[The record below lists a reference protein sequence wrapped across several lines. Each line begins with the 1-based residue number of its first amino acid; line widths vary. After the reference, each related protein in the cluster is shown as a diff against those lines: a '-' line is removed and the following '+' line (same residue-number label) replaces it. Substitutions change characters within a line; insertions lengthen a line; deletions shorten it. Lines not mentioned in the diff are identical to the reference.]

1 MNHLALTLALTACL
15 VPRLAWGQ
23 STARETPVP
32 EHLLDMAPGEPPVEA
47 PSPDE
52 APPDETITPP
62 SAIAYLAPT
71 VGETWRDGETVTI
84 RWQADSAVSTVRFFY
99 YGDRCRLGGKDRGR
113 FEGIINGG
121 AVPNTGEV
129 RWAVPWLDGPH
140 LNLRA
145 AAYDAD
151 GELVGH
157 TERRVRLLPRE
168 FKGLPPTCLAV
179 SKRVQRLYYIEK
191 GETRRMHIVSTGASG
206 YTTPAMRP
214 GLSLRGRGAT
224 GKVFNKAP
232 NPFSRL
238 YRVHMPYWLGIT
250 SSGSHGIHATSPRYY
265 SRLGRPA
272 SHGCIRQHLA
282 DARALY
288 QMVSVGTPVYVF

>member
-1 MNHLALTLALTACL
+1 MNHFALTIALTACL
-15 VPRLAWGQ
+15 MPCLARGQ

-32 EHLLDMAPGEPPVEA
+32 AHVLDSAPGEPPVEE
-47 PSPDE
+47 PPEE
-52 APPDETITPP
+52 AIGPP
-62 SAIAYLAPT
+62 SGIAYVSPA
-71 VGETWRDGETVTI
+71 VGEIWRDGESVRI
-84 RWQADSAVSTVRFFY
+84 RWQAESAVSTVRFFY
-99 YGDRCRLGGKDRGR
+99 YGDRSRLGGKDRGR

-121 AVPNTGEV
+121 AVPNTGET
-129 RWAVPWLDGPH
+129 RWTVPWLDGPY

-145 AAYDAD
+145 AAYDEA

-157 TERRVRLLPRE
+157 TERRVRLLPQE
-168 FKGLPPTCLAV
+168 LKGLPATCIAV

-191 GETRRMHIVSTGASG
+191 GETRRMHVVSTGARG

-214 GLSLRGRGAT
+214 GLSLPRRGAT
-224 GKVFNKAP
+224 GKVFSKAR

-282 DARALY
+282 DARVLY
-288 QMVSVGTPVYVF
+288 QLVTVGTPVFVF